1 MTVALS
7 EITTDQ
13 YFGTW
18 LLRTNQLVDV
28 LASNTVTTSLTSAGA
43 VTIGNAF
50 IQGVFSANTLASNV
64 IHGGNNTAYSNLV
77 ITSNVYVTNSS
88 LVYVGNTTSNVFIGF
103 IPTTNTILSTNGNVN
118 SYLQV
123 VLENANGGVSAT
135 TDFIINADTAT
146 DTTNYL
152 DIGVNSSGYNNP
164 QFSIHGALDSYIYA
178 SNGALTM
185 GTASAAPIQF
195 FANGTLITNEV
206 MRITPGANV
215 GIGTRNPNAKLAVSG
230 TVNITGNSSFG
241 NNITVTGNS
250 TLNGAVI
257 VSGANTLYLGTN
269 STVNGSIYQISNT
282 IGNVQITPTTVT
294 VSNSTAAVFISNS
307 ISTNI
312 SSVQL
317 YVTGN
322 STITNNFQ
330 VTTGNVRF
338 SQYLTVVNSVSLGN
352 SLLVSNSTTINGSL
366 TINNDVVITGN
377 TLFGNSSNKN
387 GNVAIYHTL
396 YAMNDF
402 HVGGNLSY
410 SGYFV
415 GDLLPNLDK
424 SSLGNSLKRWNITAY
439 DAQIDDN
446 ITVSNNATLGGK
458 LDLTGNLT
466 ISQGNLVVSN
476 GGLTLSSGGG
486 VNTNFYSG
494 TLFISATNSR
504 VGVGITAP
512 GSPLSVNGVIETT
525 YTSGNTGGGV
535 KWPNGTTLSEPPVA
549 VGSNGQIQFANT
561 SKNTKFDSSAG
572 FTFAA
577 SSNSLSIGTS
587 GTISTPTLNATTLVS
602 APIFYTSYSQLTS
615 GTLSIPIASLP
626 AAAYNVDAFSYN
638 EIRTAE
644 YVVQVTNG
652 TSYQS
657 SKILVVHDGVTAYIT
672 EYAQL
677 LSNPAG
683 GALGTFSATLTSALY
698 LQFTPLKTG
707 TSVIK
712 FSRTTVAI

>member
-28 LASNTVTTSLTSAGA
+28 LAANTVTTSLTSAGA
-43 VTIGNAF
+43 VTVGNAF
-50 IQGVFSANTLASNV
+50 IRGVFSANALAANV

-88 LVYVGNTTSNVFIGF
+88 LVYVGNTTSNVIVGF
-103 IPTTNTILSTNGNVN
+103 IPVTNTVLSTNGNID

-123 VLENANGGVSAT
+123 ALENANGGASAT
-135 TDFIINADTAT
+135 TDLIINADTAT

-152 DIGVNSSGYNNP
+152 DIGVNSSGYNSP
-164 QFSIHGALDSYIYA
+164 QFSIHGALDSYIYT
-178 SNGALTM
+178 SNGALTI

-250 TLNGAVI
+250 TLNGSVI
-257 VSGANTLYLGTN
+257 VNGSNTLYLGGN
-269 STVNGSIYQISNT
+269 STVNGSIHQISNSV
-282 IGNVQITPTTVT
+282 GNVQITSTTIT
-294 VSNSTAAVFISNS
+294 VSNSTSAVFISNS
-307 ISTNI
+307 ISTNV
-312 SSVQL
+312 SSAQL

-338 SQYLTVVNSVSLGN
+338 SQYLTVINSVAFGN
-352 SLLVSNSTTINGSL
+352 TLYVGNNTTIDGTL
-366 TINNDVVITGN
+366 KINNDVTVTGN
-377 TLFGNSSNKN
+377 TLFGNSSNKS
-387 GNVAIYHTL
+387 GNLVSYHTI
-396 YAMNDF
+396 YAMGDF
-402 HVGGNLSY
+402 HIGGDLLYTGS
-410 SGYFV
+410 FV
-415 GDLLPNLDK
+415 GDLNPGADGGN
-424 SSLGNSLKRWNITAY
+424 LGNSLKRWNLTAY
-439 DAQIDDN
+439 DIQVDHT
-446 ITVSNNATLGGK
+446 ITVNNVATLKSK
-458 LDLTGNLT
+458 LDLTGNLS
-466 ISQGNLVVSN
+466 ISSGNLVVSS
-476 GGLTLSSGGG
+476 GGLILNSSGG

-494 TLFISATNSR
+494 VLFISATDSR
-504 VGVGITAP
+504 VGVGNTVP
-512 GSPLSVNGVIETT
+512 GSPLTVNGVIETT
-525 YTSGNTGGGV
+525 YTSGTTGGGV
-535 KWPNGTTLSEPPVA
+535 KWPNGTTLTEPPIA
-549 VGSNGQIQFANT
+549 VGTNGYIQYANT
-561 SKNTKFDSSAG
+561 AKNTKFDSSSG
-572 FTFAA
+572 FTFNS
-577 SSNSLSIGTS
+577 SSNTLTIGTGGS
-587 GTISTPTLNATTLVS
+587 IASPNFNASIQVS
-602 APIFYTSYSQLTS
+602 APVFYTPYSQFTS
-615 GTLSIPIASLP
+615 GTLSIPIASVP
-626 AAAYNVDAFSYN
+626 AAAYNVDAFSYTD
-638 EIRTAE
+638 IRTAE

-657 SKILVVHDGVTAYIT
+657 SKILVVHDGATAYLT

-683 GALGTFSATLTSALY
+683 GVLGTFSVTLTSALY
-698 LQFTPLKTG
+698 FQFTPLKTG

-712 FSRTTVAI
+712 YSKTTVSI

>member
-50 IQGVFSANTLASNV
+50 IQGVFSANTLAANV

-164 QFSIHGALDSYIYA
+164 QFSIHGALDSYIYS

-269 STVNGSIYQISNT
+269 STVNGSIHQISNT
-282 IGNVQITPTTVT
+282 ISNVQIIPNSITI
-294 VSNSTAAVFISNS
+294 SNSSAAVFIANTST
-307 ISTNI
+307 TNI
-312 SSVQL
+312 SSSL
-317 YVTGN
+317 YVSGN
-322 STITNNFQ
+322 TNIANNIKIYSNAI
-330 VTTGNVRF
+330 VNG
-338 SQYLTVVNSVSLGN
+338 YLTVVNSVSLGN

-402 HVGGNLSY
+402 HVGGNLIY

-415 GDLLPNLDK
+415 GNLLPDTDQA
-424 SSLGNSLKRWNITAY
+424 SLGNSLKRWNVNAY

-446 ITVSNNATLGGK
+446 ITVNGNATIKSK

-476 GGLTLSSGGG
+476 GGLTLSSSGG

-494 TLFISATNSR
+494 ALFISATNSR
-504 VGVGITAP
+504 VGVGNTAP
-512 GSPLSVNGVIETT
+512 GSPLTVNGVIETT
-525 YTSGNTGGGV
+525 YTSGTTGGGV
-535 KWPNGTTLSEPPVA
+535 KWPDGTTLTEPPVA
-549 VGSNGQIQFANT
+549 VGSSGQIQFANT

-577 SSNSLSIGTS
+577 SSNTLTIGTS
-587 GTISTPTLNATTLVS
+587 GTISTPTLNASTLVS

-626 AAAYNVDAFSYN
+626 AAAYNVDAFSYTD
-638 EIRTAE
+638 IRTAE

-657 SKILVVHDGVTAYIT
+657 SKILVVHDGVTSYIT

-683 GALGTFSATLTSALY
+683 GALGTFSATLTGALY

-712 FSRTTVAI
+712 FSRTTVSI